1 VGGIQGGRAKG
12 AGSRVRGQVRG
23 GASPRPILGPGRSLL
38 AFLLLLVAPTPG
50 AAQTISGRVT
60 DRETGEAI
68 EAVRVQL
75 ISTRGDSLSVGFS
88 DRFGSYRLRAPGPG
102 EYRIRASRV
111 GAGEVSSPPFLLR
124 EAGSEVVDLALAFTA
139 IELDPILVRQR
150 PFHWWERDK
159 PLQHWEF
166 WERREFYEPRGFG
179 RFLAAGEAARFLDLH
194 DLVSIHAP
202 RLLRC
207 TGGVA
212 LFVDGRAL
220 PGASLMVQNGRL
232 QGEWSRL
239 FRLNDVENV
248 EIYPGGLKVPG
259 ELVSPGSG
267 CGVVVVWLRST
278 DAS

>member
-1 VGGIQGGRAKG
+1 VEGIHGRRATRPEGDQARERGLGG
-12 AGSRVRGQVRG
+12 SV
-23 GASPRPILGPGRSLL
+23 ASLTLVI
-38 AFLLLLVAPTPG
+38 LLLLLGAPGPG
-50 AAQTISGRVT
+50 AAQIISGRIT

-75 ISTRGDSLSVGFS
+75 ISARGDSLSVGFS
-88 DRFGSYRLRAPGPG
+88 DRFGSYNLRAPGQG

-124 EAGSEVVDLALAFTA
+124 EAGSEVVDLALTFTA
-139 IELDPILVRQR
+139 IELDPILVQQR

-179 RFLAAGEAARFLDLH
+179 RFLAAGEAARFADLH

-207 TGGVA
+207 TGRVT
-212 LFVDGRAL
+212 LYVDGLAMQ
-220 PGASLMVQNGRL
+220 GTSLTMQNGRL

-239 FRLNDVENV
+239 FRLSDVENLEV
-248 EIYPGGLKVPG
+248 YSGGLKIPG
-259 ELVSPGSG
+259 ELVSPGAG
-267 CGVVVVWLRST
+267 CGVVVVWLRPA
-278 DAS
+278 DAP